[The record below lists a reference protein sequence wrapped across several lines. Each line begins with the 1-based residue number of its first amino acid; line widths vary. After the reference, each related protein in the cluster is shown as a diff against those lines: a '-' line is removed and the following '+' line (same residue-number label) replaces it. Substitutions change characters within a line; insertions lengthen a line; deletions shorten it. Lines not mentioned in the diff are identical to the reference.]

1 MRFDIFKRLGHHN
14 SLPGS
19 PTTEYPAWN
28 VYTQTHEGSR
38 SSGSDHS
45 RTQASGEPTRRRRL
59 QKRASGSQKSES
71 QYRRASRDTGY
82 ATATP
87 EAMESFEI
95 LPSPDSEAGVYQH
108 NLAASST
115 TSSEGRLYYKE
126 FSADDLTEDS
136 HGLTRSYPK
145 PIDTFP
151 PPMSSRGQS
160 LEHQPTHIPV
170 DEEGYSRRTSAL
182 DYSPAESP
190 VLPSL
195 FEGYPSGLPTSDSS
209 SFNYD
214 RPDPTLQ
221 DVPRSTPTY
230 HDPEIGV
237 SPSVPVHHSHTE
249 ERSPRRQSHH
259 SRPHH
264 HKRSRHRNSYDQE
277 RKKPSTYY
285 IVPGGMRV
293 IFRDREGNEITRVG
307 NWSETR
313 QKHISPIIVQDEN
326 GNVLY
331 RSDSG
336 SQSSGSP
343 PPPLRTPRTTPG
355 AEWQDRDCPNCTR
368 QRSSTSSWQTS
379 SRSYISY
386 PRDERPNIVL
396 IDGDGRQIPL

>member
-1 MRFDIFKRLGHHN
+1 
-14 SLPGS
+14 
-19 PTTEYPAWN
+19 
-28 VYTQTHEGSR
+28 
-38 SSGSDHS
+38 
-45 RTQASGEPTRRRRL
+45 
-59 QKRASGSQKSES
+59 
-71 QYRRASRDTGY
+71 
-82 ATATP
+82 
-87 EAMESFEI
+87 MESFEI

-145 PIDTFP
+145 PIDTLP

-230 HDPEIGV
+230 HDPEV
-237 SPSVPVHHSHTE
+237 
-249 ERSPRRQSHH
+249 
-259 SRPHH
+259 
-264 HKRSRHRNSYDQE
+264 
-277 RKKPSTYY
+277 
-285 IVPGGMRV
+285 
-293 IFRDREGNEITRVG
+293 
-307 NWSETR
+307 
-313 QKHISPIIVQDEN
+313 
-326 GNVLY
+326 
-331 RSDSG
+331 
-336 SQSSGSP
+336 
-343 PPPLRTPRTTPG
+343 
-355 AEWQDRDCPNCTR
+355 
-368 QRSSTSSWQTS
+368 STSQCWLSTRLHTTRLVFPLQFLYIILIQRKDLLGDTHIIHGLIIIRFVLGVALSTWFN
-379 SRSYISY
+379 RSFHCCFS
-386 PRDERPNIVL
+386 
-396 IDGDGRQIPL
+396 